1 MIKYDRLFDLLEKN
15 GYTTYRLRKENIIG
29 QRTLYALKHGTGGL
43 DHRSINKLCNLLN
56 CSSVDEIMEFVP
68 DPPENE

>member
-1 MIKYDRLFDLLEKN
+1 MIKYDRLFKKLEEN
-15 GYTTYRLRKENIIG
+15 GYSTYRLRKENIIG
-29 QRTLYALKHGTGGL
+29 QRTLYALKNGTGGL

-56 CSSVDEIMEFVP
+56 CTPNDIMEFIP